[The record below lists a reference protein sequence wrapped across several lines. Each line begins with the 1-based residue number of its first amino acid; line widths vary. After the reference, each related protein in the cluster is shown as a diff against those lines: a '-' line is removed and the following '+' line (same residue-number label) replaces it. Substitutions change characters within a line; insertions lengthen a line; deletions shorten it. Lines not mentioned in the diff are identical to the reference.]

1 MISKAVKKFYTY
13 SGYSLK
19 ISDLEKKESQYREKQ
34 LACTPDAIMQKGV
47 IMDTNLS
54 LSFEL
59 IYLMGWLLKNEK
71 SMLNDLVKHAV
82 KNGLAQDLQ
91 RVDSYGCVQMS
102 DELYGT
108 ILDFLSYLEKSLAK
122 NLDANI
128 APLRSEE
135 AIFPTLKKL
144 DQENLDL
151 KNIKLSIQK
160 ARDLLNKNIEDK
172 DNTIQQT
179 ELAKNVLFEHILKGW
194 KPSKGDLLN

>member
-1 MISKAVKKFYTY
+1 
-13 SGYSLK
+13 
-19 ISDLEKKESQYREKQ
+19 
-34 LACTPDAIMQKGV
+34 
-47 IMDTNLS
+47 MDTNLS

-71 SMLNDLVKHAV
+71 GMLNDLIKHAL

-91 RVDSYGCVQMS
+91 KVESYGGAQMNE
-102 DELYGT
+102 ELYDT
-108 ILDFLSYLEKSLAK
+108 IVAFLSYLEKTLAK
-122 NLDANI
+122 NLETSISPVNAD
-128 APLRSEE
+128 E

-151 KNIKLSIQK
+151 KNLKLSIQK
-160 ARDLLNKNIEDK
+160 ARDLLAKNIEEK
-172 DNTIQQT
+172 GNTVQQT

>member
-1 MISKAVKKFYTY
+1 
-13 SGYSLK
+13 
-19 ISDLEKKESQYREKQ
+19 
-34 LACTPDAIMQKGV
+34 
-47 IMDTNLS
+47 MDTNLS

-59 IYLMGWLLKNEK
+59 IYLMGWLLKHEK
-71 SMLNDLVKHAV
+71 SQLNELIKNAL

-91 RVDSYGCVQMS
+91 KIDSYGCVQMN

-108 ILDFLSYLEKSLAK
+108 ILDFLSFLEKSLAK
-122 NLDANI
+122 SMDSTSV
-128 APLRSEE
+128 PLQGED

-160 ARDLLNKNIEDK
+160 ARDLLSKNSEGKQDPAE
-172 DNTIQQT
+172 QT

-194 KPSKGDLLN
+194 KPAKGDLLN